1 MAFTDKI
8 LSPLLSP
15 LKRALKERSGAIP
28 KLVQTGAEQLG
39 LTKSMKTFSDFF
51 ERGPRVKPSVR
62 PPVPIGP
69 APVVPPKR
77 RDDDVMTATS
87 APVPEKTP
95 VVAAPPKSD
104 ISFKAPV
111 APGVPKAP
119 AVPKTFAELAETPGA
134 LVPSA
139 RAKPPPVPVPMPK
152 APATKKRVAAKAKSA
167 ATAKKPA
174 AAAKKPAAKA
184 KPVAK
189 KPTAKKPVAK
199 KATAKAKPT
208 AKKPAAKAPAV
219 ASDYPLLSVAAKKQK
234 LVLAGGMPKKPIQT
248 WLEGLVGT
256 SVHWTDT
263 SSTGTRSV
271 AGLELAIQRGGVTA
285 LILLEGSISHTE
297 SERVIAA
304 CKKAKVPLARGKRG
318 GRQSLKDALAS
329 LEKAFKKSAK

>member
-51 ERGPRVKPSVR
+51 ERGPRAKPSVR
-62 PPVPIGP
+62 PPAPSA

-87 APVPEKTP
+87 VPVPEKTP

-104 ISFKAPV
+104 ISLKAPV
-111 APGVPKAP
+111 VTKAP
-119 AVPKTFAELAETPGA
+119 DAPKTATFAELAETPGA

-139 RAKPPPVPVPMPK
+139 QAKPAPVPVPMPK
-152 APATKKRVAAKAKSA
+152 APATKKPS
-167 ATAKKPA
+167 AKKPA
-174 AAAKKPAAKA
+174 AAAEKLAAA
-184 KPVAK
+184 AK
-189 KPTAKKPVAK
+189 KP
-199 KATAKAKPT
+199 ATAKAKP
-208 AKKPAAKAPAV
+208 AVAKKAAPAKKKPAAKKTAPKPPAA
-219 ASDYPLLSVAAKKQK
+219 ASDYPLLSAAAKKQK
-234 LVLAGGMPKKPIQT
+234 LVLAGGLPKKPIQT
-248 WLEGLVGT
+248 WLEGLVGS

-271 AGLELAIQRGGVTA
+271 AGLELAIQRGGVIA

-318 GRQSLKDALAS
+318 GQQSLKDALES
-329 LEKAFKKSAK
+329 LEKAFAKPAK